1 MLVQLAPFLFG
12 LFYGSGFVIVSE
24 CMLVCAISVCVF
36 AHSLISKVIKSLFI
50 FCSGSVLV
58 SVVIMHVLNSANP
71 VFL

>member
-1 MLVQLAPFLFG
+1 ML
-12 LFYGSGFVIVSE
+12 I
-24 CMLVCAISVCVF
+24 CAISVCVF
-36 AHSLISKVIKSLFI
+36 AHSLISKVIKNF

>member
-36 AHSLISKVIKSLFI
+36 AHSLISKVIKSLFFI
-50 FCSGSVLV
+50 FF
-58 SVVIMHVLNSANP
+58 VVGLFWSLWLLCMC
-71 VFL
+71 